1 MKTII
6 KYFTDD
12 EKKQY
17 LEEYLIHKDDSNEI
31 KENRLVRDIK
41 RMYDMIETKE
51 IRIYKQLEFE

>member
-6 KYFTDD
+6 KYFTYD

-31 KENRLVRDIK
+31 RENRLVRDIK

-51 IRIYKQLEFE
+51 IRIYMQLEFE